1 MQLLD
6 DIPQGS
12 PAKDF
17 PGNPGGQPVGN
28 KRRILIVEDEHAF
41 RDILSAELA
50 KEGFDVISAM
60 DGVEGIEKMR
70 QTKPDLV
77 LLDIVMPRKDGFSV
91 IQDAK
96 ADETLKS
103 IPIIVLS
110 NSGDMVELSRAK
122 DMGVRDILVKT
133 VFGPQELVA
142 RIEHVLSH
150 PADIQPQPGDSEV
163 YRIENDA
170 VAQQGQEQNTQAQPA
185 QSLGHIL
192 LVEDDPFLWSL
203 IQSKL
208 LKEGF
213 GVTVA
218 KDGQDA
224 LSQVKV
230 VNPVLILLDI
240 ILPDMNGFAVLEK
253 LKADDATKNIPVI
266 VLSNLGQQEDI
277 QKGMSLGAKDY
288 LIKAHHAPQEIV
300 DKIKKILAGG

>member
-1 MQLLD
+1 MQF
-6 DIPQGS
+6 S
-12 PAKDF
+12 SEHNRK
-17 PGNPGGQPVGN
+17 
-28 KRRILIVEDEHAF
+28 ILIVEDESAF
-41 RDILSAELA
+41 RDILRAELI
-50 KEGFDVISAM
+50 KEGYEVVSAI
-60 DGVEGIEKMR
+60 DGVQGIEKMR
-70 QTKPDLV
+70 QEKPDLV

-91 IQDAK
+91 IEDAM
-96 ADETLKS
+96 ADETLKN

-122 DMGVRDILVKT
+122 EMGVRDILVKT

-142 RIEHVLSH
+142 RIEHILSH
-150 PADIQPQPGDSEV
+150 PADALPQFLNGDV
-163 YRIENDA
+163 YRIEDEKA
-170 VAQQGQEQNTQAQPA
+170 AQQVSAPLASGAPK

-224 LSQVKV
+224 LAQVKA
-230 VNPVLILLDI
+230 VNPALIILDI
-240 ILPDMNGFAVLEK
+240 ILPDMNGFLVLEK
-253 LKADDATKNIPVI
+253 LKADEMTKDIPVI
-266 VLSNLGQQEDI
+266 ILSNLGQQEDI
-277 QKGMSLGAKDY
+277 QKGLNLGAKDY

-300 DKIKKILAGG
+300 DKIKAILAAK